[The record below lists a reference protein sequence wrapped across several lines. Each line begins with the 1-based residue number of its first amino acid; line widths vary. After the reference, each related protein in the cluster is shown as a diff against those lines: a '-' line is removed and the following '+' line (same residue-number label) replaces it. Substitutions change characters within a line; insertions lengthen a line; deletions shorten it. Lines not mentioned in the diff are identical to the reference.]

1 MNLGVKILIVDD
13 EPMVREAMRQ
23 MLEHCGHEVE
33 QVENGEAAL
42 AQLARR
48 EFDVV
53 ITDFSMPGMHGDQ
66 LVARIRERLPQQ
78 RIIMASG
85 FVDEYRVFGQP
96 GAHVDA
102 LLLKPFTFQELLDT
116 LESVLAGAG
125 PEGSA
130 VLPQPPLVPRPAADD
145 LPPPPKL

>member
-1 MNLGVKILIVDD
+1 
-13 EPMVREAMRQ
+13 MVRDAMQQ

-33 QVENGEAAL
+33 QAENGEAAL

-66 LVARIRERLPQQ
+66 LVARIRERLPLQH
-78 RIIMASG
+78 IIMASG

-96 GAHVDA
+96 SAHVDA
-102 LLLKPFTFQELLDT
+102 LLLKPFTFRELQDT
-116 LESVLAGAG
+116 LERVLAVAE
-125 PEGSA
+125 PDDSSI
-130 VLPQPPLVPRPAADD
+130 VPPLVQRTPEDD
-145 LPPPPKL
+145 SLPPPKL

>member
-1 MNLGVKILIVDD
+1 MNRGAKILVVDD
-13 EPMVREAMRQ
+13 EPMVREAMQR

-33 QVENGEAAL
+33 QAENGESAL

-66 LVARIRERLPQQ
+66 LVARIRERLPMQH
-78 RIIMASG
+78 IIMASG

-96 GAHVDA
+96 SSHVDA
-102 LLLKPFTFQELLDT
+102 LLLKPFTFQELQD
-116 LESVLAGAG
+116 
-125 PEGSA
+125 A
-130 VLPQPPLVPRPAADD
+130 VERVMAVAEPDDSGILPPLVKRTPGDD
-145 LPPPPKL
+145 FMPPPNP